1 MADLAARGI
10 LQNPKFLFDLI
21 NSNFI
26 STLLRISGVTKAS
39 SLCLIVLPA

>member
-1 MADLAARGI
+1 MADLAARDI

-26 STLLRISGVTKAS
+26 STLREFQVN
-39 SLCLIVLPA
+39 